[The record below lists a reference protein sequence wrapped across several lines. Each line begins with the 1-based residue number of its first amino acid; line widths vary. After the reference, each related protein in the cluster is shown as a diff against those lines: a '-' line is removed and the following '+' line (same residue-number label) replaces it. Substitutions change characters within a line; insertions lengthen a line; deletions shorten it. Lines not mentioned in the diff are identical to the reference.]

1 MTRGNE
7 PLGDVANEFLF
18 ENERVKVWHLL
29 LEPGESS
36 AWHVHDWDY
45 LTVVIDP
52 GSLRVEWEDGF
63 TEDLELPV
71 GQATF
76 RKGHGAHRVTNTGSA
91 KYRNALVEIK

>member
-1 MTRGNE
+1 
-7 PLGDVANEFLF
+7 VANEFLF

-52 GSLRVEWEDGF
+52 GSLRVE
-63 TEDLELPV
+63 
-71 GQATF
+71 
-76 RKGHGAHRVTNTGSA
+76 
-91 KYRNALVEIK
+91 